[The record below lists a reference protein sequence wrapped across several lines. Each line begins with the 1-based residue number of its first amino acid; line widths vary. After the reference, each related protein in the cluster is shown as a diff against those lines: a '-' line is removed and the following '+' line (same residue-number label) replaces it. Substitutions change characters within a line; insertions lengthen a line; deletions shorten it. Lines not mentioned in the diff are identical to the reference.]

1 MPTLIPSA
9 IQNNGQQ
16 QVDYFSYAFDP
27 LDLHSCW
34 KSATKLKDISTHQ
47 RRCAPFQ
54 VVFLMSAG

>member
-1 MPTLIPSA
+1 MPTLIPAA

-34 KSATKLKDISTHQ
+34 KSATKLKDMSVHQ
-47 RRCAPFQ
+47 RRSASF
-54 VVFLMSAG
+54 VVMMT